1 MAVKGLKLNITS
13 RSFDKSSLGG
23 INQSKI
29 SPSSLLNN
37 SADSLRSENDGAL
50 TSKDFETK
58 TGKLTNVLKR
68 VTFRIGNNEKA
79 ISINAKKITLL
90 KNIFK
95 AQEPFGGN
103 EDPLKEINQT
113 LEEIGVILAL
123 DFTRREEEA
132 KEEAAARREE
142 KAERKRSMKERM
154 LEGLKGAGKK
164 GMGAAKGVAGG
175 IGGAVA
181 ASPVGDIFAGIKNA
195 LVLLGTAKFASGAI
209 DWLKDEK
216 NQEKVGNFFKFIAE
230 HWKWVLGAVAGVA
243 ALGALGGLVSVIT
256 GLTAAIGIFANPLAW
271 KILAAIAIG
280 YGVWKGGKWLHKQI
294 TGGADFNEAETEAR
308 DKTKA
313 SGIKMGA
320 QSEYVANVLGDDGKV
335 MKINTYGENSIMGRD
350 HKHGDP
356 VGKDHKQSLNLRYES
371 HQKWYAKNFGE
382 EALAEKLAVIAD
394 YDKRREEINATKKAM
409 GEQIKSEKDAFWKKR
424 KSERG
429 DASNHWGSEYRNETA
444 RLWNLREDEIRAE
457 YGAKLSGANHANA
470 AITPLSKDTTTES
483 SKLDAVEDKPTIT
496 YIEGTTT
503 RINEGDISSEQ
514 TEVQSK
520 VETISPV
527 NPLNTYMTETPE
539 LLGIAA

>member
-216 NQEKVGNFFKFIAE
+216 NQEKAQKYLSDIRELEKN
-230 HWKWVLGAVAGVA
+230 
-243 ALGALGGLVSVIT
+243 
-256 GLTAAIGIFANPLAW
+256 
-271 KILAAIAIG
+271 
-280 YGVWKGGKWLHKQI
+280 
-294 TGGADFNEAETEAR
+294 
-308 DKTKA
+308 
-313 SGIKMGA
+313 IK
-320 QSEYVANVLGDDGKV
+320 
-335 MKINTYGENSIMGRD
+335 
-350 HKHGDP
+350 
-356 VGKDHKQSLNLRYES
+356 
-371 HQKWYAKNFGE
+371 
-382 EALAEKLAVIAD
+382 
-394 YDKRREEINATKKAM
+394 
-409 GEQIKSEKDAFWKKR
+409 
-424 KSERG
+424 
-429 DASNHWGSEYRNETA
+429 
-444 RLWNLREDEIRAE
+444 
-457 YGAKLSGANHANA
+457 
-470 AITPLSKDTTTES
+470 
-483 SKLDAVEDKPTIT
+483 
-496 YIEGTTT
+496 
-503 RINEGDISSEQ
+503 
-514 TEVQSK
+514 
-520 VETISPV
+520 
-527 NPLNTYMTETPE
+527 
-539 LLGIAA
+539 